1 MKKSVLVFIALVSV
15 YAGFAQ
21 DKKNS
26 SPTAIV
32 NRAGDHVMLQ
42 FGSDIWTGAPDSILN
57 HKKGISRSANV
68 YIMTNKVFKNN
79 RRFSVAF
86 GLGIGTGNMYFE
98 KYKIDIISQTAKLPF
113 VSLDSADHFKKYKL
127 TTAYVDVP
135 LELRFTSRPEK
146 ESKSFK
152 AAIGIKVGS
161 LISAHTKGKTL
172 QGKYGATINNYIEK
186 QSDKQFFNTTRLLAT
201 GRVGYGNF
209 SIFATYQVI
218 NSMLKDGVGPSI
230 KPLQVGICLSGL

>member
-1 MKKSVLVFIALVSV
+1 MKKSVFVFIALISGFS
-15 YAGFAQ
+15 GFAQ

-26 SPTAIV
+26 SPSAIV
-32 NRAGDHVMLQ
+32 NRAGDHIMLQ

-57 HKKGISRSANV
+57 HKKGMSRSANV
-68 YIMTNKVFKNN
+68 YVMTNKVFKSD
-79 RRFSVAF
+79 RRFSAAF
-86 GLGIGTGNMYFE
+86 GIGVGTANMYFK
-98 KYKIDIISQTAKLPF
+98 KYKIDIISKTTTLPF
-113 VSLDSADHFKKYKL
+113 ISLDSADHFKKYKL

-135 LELRFTSRPEK
+135 VELRYTSRPDK

-161 LISAHTKGKTL
+161 LISAHTKGKLL
-172 QGKYGATINNYIEK
+172 QNKFDGTINNYIEK

-209 SIFATYQVI
+209 SIFASYQVI

-230 KPLQVGICLSGL
+230 KPLQIGICLSGL